1 MSHLEFM
8 RQAIARARCVE
19 GRTSPRPPVGAV
31 LVRDNRV
38 IGSGATSPPY
48 GPHAEIH
55 ALQEA
60 GATAAVGADLYT
72 TLEPCCI
79 TVHTPPCTAAIIAAG
94 VRRVIIGS
102 LDPNPGVSGRGV
114 AQLQAAGIEV
124 IAGVASQ
131 ETADLVRPFATYIT
145 QGRPY
150 VTAKWAMTLD
160 GKLASRTG
168 DAYWISGPVARV
180 RVHQLRDR
188 VDAIMIGA
196 GTARMD
202 NPRLTVRLTEEQR
215 EYQRTPRPDPLRL
228 VLASRGELATH
239 LQLLQKSLA
248 PRTCVIVSET
258 CTPEQRNRLQ
268 ERGVQV
274 IEVPADRGGR
284 VDLVAALHL
293 VAARG
298 IMHLLLEGGSSLLGS
313 AFEHGLIDRVAAF
326 VAPRLIGGRGA
337 PSPIG
342 GSGLA
347 RMQQACHLEQVS
359 YQMFAED
366 LLIEGNVAY
375 PAEESNPGN

>member
-1 MSHLEFM
+1 
-8 RQAIARARCVE
+8 
-19 GRTSPRPPVGAV
+19 
-31 LVRDNRV
+31 
-38 IGSGATSPPY
+38 
-48 GPHAEIH
+48 
-55 ALQEA
+55 
-60 GATAAVGADLYT
+60 
-72 TLEPCCI
+72 
-79 TVHTPPCTAAIIAAG
+79 
-94 VRRVIIGS
+94 
-102 LDPNPGVSGRGV
+102 
-114 AQLQAAGIEV
+114 LQAAGIEV